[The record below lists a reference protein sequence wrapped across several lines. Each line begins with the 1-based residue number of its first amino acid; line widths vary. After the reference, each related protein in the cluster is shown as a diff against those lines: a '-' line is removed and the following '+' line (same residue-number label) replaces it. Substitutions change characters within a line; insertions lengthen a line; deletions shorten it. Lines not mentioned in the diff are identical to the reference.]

1 MLKKT
6 QAYLSRFKNNDQG
19 MIEFATLVEQA
30 DPPHREM
37 ILKAAE
43 EEDPRF
49 LSAAMR
55 RVVYFE
61 EMIYIDEM
69 ILAEILSKVSPKVL
83 AYALRGTSE
92 EFRKLLLKTLGHRE
106 LKQTRDE
113 EDQVREDTPEALVL
127 GARRQILKIAR
138 MLEAQQKFVFEV
150 LECPRLARKR
160 KKAAP

>member
-1 MLKKT
+1 MLKKN
-6 QAYLSRFKNNDQG
+6 QAYLSRFKHNDQG

-43 EEDPRF
+43 DEDPRF
-49 LSAAMR
+49 LATAMR

-61 EMIYIDEM
+61 ELIYVDEM

-83 AYALRGTSE
+83 AYALRGTAE
-92 EFRKLLLKTLGHRE
+92 DFRQILLKTLGYRE
-106 LKQTRDE
+106 LKVTRDE
-113 EDQVREDTPEALVL
+113 EEQIRQDTPEALVL

-138 MLEAQQKFVFEV
+138 TLEAQQKFVFEV

-160 KKAAP
+160 KKVAR